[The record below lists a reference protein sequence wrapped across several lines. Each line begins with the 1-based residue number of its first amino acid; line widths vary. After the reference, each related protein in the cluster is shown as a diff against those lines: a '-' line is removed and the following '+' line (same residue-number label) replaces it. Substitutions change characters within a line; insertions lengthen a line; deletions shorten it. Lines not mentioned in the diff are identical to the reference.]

1 MSKRANGEGSVY
13 QRQDGRWTGAT
24 YVLTI
29 EGGRRR
35 RQVYGAT
42 RKAVFAQLVDLN
54 SKTDRGIPA
63 AVDLWTVTTY
73 ADHWLEHIVPAALR
87 PSTRSSYTWIV
98 RKYVLPN
105 IGSHKLRSLRPEHV
119 RKLHRDIMSASSSLS
134 TVQRAHAVLRSM
146 LSEAMREQYVDRN
159 VASLVRAPRGE
170 RVDVKWWTA
179 TEATVFL
186 DSLEGHP
193 FVGLFTLALALGMR
207 RGELLGLRWQ
217 DVDLE
222 GRKLHIR
229 QTIQRLGKAEGLVI
243 GPPKTNRSRR
253 SIPLPQLCINALEK
267 RRVLQQVDRHRI
279 GEAWIDL
286 DLVFGSVVGSAVD
299 PSNLR
304 RSFIAAVSSAG
315 LPQIRFH
322 DLRHTCATLL
332 VSQGVPMRVVMEILG
347 HSTMGITSDLYS
359 HVMPA
364 VLTDAVS
371 AVSASLVTPKK
382 GTTNE

>member
-1 MSKRANGEGSVY
+1 M
-13 QRQDGRWTGAT
+13 
-24 YVLTI
+24 
-29 EGGRRR
+29 
-35 RQVYGAT
+35 
-42 RKAVFAQLVDLN
+42 
-54 SKTDRGIPA
+54 
-63 AVDLWTVTTY
+63 
-73 ADHWLEHIVPAALR
+73 PAALR
-87 PSTRSSYTWIV
+87 PSTRSSYTWIM

-179 TEATVFL
+179 SEATAFL
-186 DSLEGHP
+186 DSIEDHP
-193 FVGLFTLALALGMR
+193 LVGLFTLALALGMR

-222 GRKLHIR
+222 GKKLHIR

-243 GPPKTNRSRR
+243 GPPKTSRSRR
-253 SIPLPQLCINALEK
+253 SIPLPKLCIVALEK
-267 RRVLQQVDRHRI
+267 RRIVQQADRDRI
-279 GEAWIDL
+279 GEAWTDF
-286 DLVFGSVVGSAVD
+286 DLVFTSVAGSAID

-304 RSFIAAVSSAG
+304 RSFIAAVSIACV
-315 LPQIRFH
+315 PQIRFH

-347 HSTMGITSDLYS
+347 HSTMAITSDLYS

-364 VLTDAVS
+364 VLTEAVS
-371 AVSASLVTPKK
+371 AVSASLVRQRVKP
-382 GTTNE
+382 N